1 MDYFDAYEEVYSAIE
16 RYADQNGHAPSK
28 ICISPSLFRWL
39 REMQKETAL
48 LNPDEHQS
56 TSALNTRF
64 GAIPIE
70 IDELLTPYE
79 IITE

>member
-16 RYADQNGHAPSK
+16 RYADEHGHPPTK
-28 ICISPSLFRWL
+28 ICIAPALYRWL
-39 REMQKETAL
+39 REMQKESAL
-48 LNPDEHQS
+48 LNPNEEQ
-56 TSALNTRF
+56 TASALNTRF